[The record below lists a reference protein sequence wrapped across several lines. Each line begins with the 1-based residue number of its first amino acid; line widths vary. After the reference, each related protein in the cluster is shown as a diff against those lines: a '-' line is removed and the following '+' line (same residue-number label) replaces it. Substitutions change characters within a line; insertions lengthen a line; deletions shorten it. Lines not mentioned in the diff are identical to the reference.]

1 MICRPNG
8 IKPDDMEEN
17 PDIPVYTDV
26 EAVFRQRKTTDEK
39 IQMIASCTLNGKTG
53 RSVWIE
59 VPTVLYNG
67 YKGKVRIIEFNIKNG
82 LLEVLKVQKA

>member
-1 MICRPNG
+1 
-8 IKPDDMEEN
+8 MEEN
-17 PDIPVYTDV
+17 PDLPVYTNV
-26 EAVFRQRKTTDEK
+26 EAVFRQRKTSDDK
-39 IQMIASCTLNGKTG
+39 IQMIASCTLNGKPE

-82 LLEVLKVQKA
+82 LLEVLNVQKA

>member
-1 MICRPNG
+1 
-8 IKPDDMEEN
+8 MEET
-17 PDIPVYTDV
+17 PDLPVYTDV
-26 EAVFRQRKTTDEK
+26 EAIFRQRKTTEDK

-53 RSVWIE
+53 RNVWIE

-82 LLEVLKVQKA
+82 LLEVLKVQKL

>member
-1 MICRPNG
+1 
-8 IKPDDMEEN
+8 MEEN
-17 PDIPVYTDV
+17 QDIPVYTEV
-26 EAVFRQRKTTDEK
+26 EAIFKGRKTTDDR
-39 IQMIASCTLNGKTG
+39 IQLIASCTLNGKSG

>member
-1 MICRPNG
+1 M
-8 IKPDDMEEN
+8 DEN
-17 PDIPVYTDV
+17 SDVPVYADI
-26 EAVFRQRKTTDEK
+26 EAVFRARKTTDDK
-39 IQMIASCTLNGKTG
+39 IQMIASCTLNGKTD

-67 YKGKVRIIEFNIKNG
+67 YKGKVKIIEYNIKNG

>member
-1 MICRPNG
+1 
-8 IKPDDMEEN
+8 MEEN
-17 PDIPVYTDV
+17 PDLPVYSNV
-26 EAVFRQRKTTDEK
+26 EAVFKGRKTTDEK
-39 IQMIASCTLNGKTG
+39 IQMIATCTLNGKND

-67 YKGKVRIIEFNIKNG
+67 YKGKVRIIEFNVKNG

>member
-1 MICRPNG
+1 
-8 IKPDDMEEN
+8 MEES
-17 PDIPVYTDV
+17 PDIPVYSDV
-26 EAVFRQRKTTDEK
+26 EAVFKGRKTTDDK
-39 IQMIASCTLNGKTG
+39 IQMIASCTLNGKPN

-59 VPTVLYNG
+59 VPTALYNG

>member
-1 MICRPNG
+1 
-8 IKPDDMEEN
+8 MEEN
-17 PDIPVYTDV
+17 PELPVYANV
-26 EAVFRQRKTTDEK
+26 EAVFKGRKTTDDK

-82 LLEVLKVQKA
+82 LLEVLKVEKA

>member
-1 MICRPNG
+1 
-8 IKPDDMEEN
+8 MEEN
-17 PDIPVYTDV
+17 QDIPVYTEV
-26 EAVFRQRKTTDEK
+26 EAVFKGRKTTDEK
-39 IQMIASCTLNGKTG
+39 VQMIATCTLNGKVG

-67 YKGKVRIIEFNIKNG
+67 YKGKVRIIEFNVKNG

>member
-1 MICRPNG
+1 
-8 IKPDDMEEN
+8 MEES
-17 PDIPVYTDV
+17 PDIPVYSDV
-26 EAVFRQRKTTDEK
+26 EAVFKGRKTTDDK
-39 IQMIASCTLNGKTG
+39 IQMIASCTLNGKPD

-59 VPTVLYNG
+59 VPTALYNG

>member
-1 MICRPNG
+1 
-8 IKPDDMEEN
+8 MEES
-17 PDIPVYTDV
+17 PDLPVYTNV
-26 EAVFRQRKTTDEK
+26 EAVFKGRKTTDEK
-39 IQMIASCTLNGKTG
+39 IQMIATCTLNGKPE

>member
-1 MICRPNG
+1 
-8 IKPDDMEEN
+8 MEEN
-17 PDIPVYTDV
+17 PDIPVYADV
-26 EAVFRQRKTTDEK
+26 EAVFKQRKTTDEK
-39 IQMIASCTLNGKTG
+39 IQMIATCTLNGKTG

-67 YKGKVRIIEFNIKNG
+67 YKGRVKIIEFNIKNG

>member
-1 MICRPNG
+1 
-8 IKPDDMEEN
+8 MEEN
-17 PDIPVYTDV
+17 PDIPVYTEI
-26 EAVFRQRKTTDEK
+26 EAVFKGRKTTDEK
-39 IQMIASCTLNGKTG
+39 IQMIASCTLNGKIG

-67 YKGKVRIIEFNIKNG
+67 YKGKVKIIEFNIKNG